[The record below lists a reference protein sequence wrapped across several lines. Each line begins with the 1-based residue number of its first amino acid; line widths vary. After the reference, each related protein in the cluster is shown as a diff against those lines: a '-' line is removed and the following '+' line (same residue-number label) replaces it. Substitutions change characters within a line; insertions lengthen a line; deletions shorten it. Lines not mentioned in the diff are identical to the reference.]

1 MNRNYLPKK
10 NTLHYIHDPMC
21 SWCYAF
27 KNTLLQL
34 CQELPEG
41 VEFSPLLGGLATDTE
56 ASMPA
61 QMRQQI
67 QATWELIEQK
77 VPGVQFNFDFWNNW
91 QKTRPRR
98 ATYPA
103 CRAVIA
109 AHHFDNNEDDS
120 YEISMINAI
129 QTAYYRKALNPSD
142 DKVLIQLANEIGLEQ
157 SLFQSELKAHKT
169 YETLKEQMNQSRK
182 MNVHSYPSLVL
193 QIEQNFWPIDID
205 YLSATPI
212 LKKINTLLKFE

>member
-1 MNRNYLPKK
+1 MNSENRTKTS
-10 NTLHYIHDPMC
+10 TLYYIHDPMC

-27 KNTLLQL
+27 NNTLLQL
-34 CQELPEG
+34 YQKLPKE
-41 VEFSPLLGGLATDTE
+41 VEFSPLLGGLAADTK
-56 ASMPA
+56 APMPA

-109 AHHFDNNEDDS
+109 AHHFDKNNDDS
-120 YEISMINAI
+120 FEVSMINAI

-157 SLFQSELKAHKT
+157 PLFQSEFKAHRT
-169 YETLKEQMNQSRK
+169 HNALKEQM
-182 MNVHSYPSLVL
+182 
-193 QIEQNFWPIDID
+193 I
-205 YLSATPI
+205 
-212 LKKINTLLKFE
+212 